1 MLSAPTKLIARL
13 LMAMQVL
20 MTLDIA
26 TKEQTKM
33 LSVALPITSKPIES
47 TAENLAWEAW
57 LMLPPEQKNQIK
69 SRKVTPK
76 SIFSLPQRKPCQQG
90 HHKVDTKCIPII
102 NGSNALLIDPSVL
115 ILVVGDTGEA
125 VEFDYDLIEEEEEEK
140 EKEQRTSS
148 TSQKLIDSRQ
158 GLDKPTTDATEQ
170 KLTKQDEPLKFNI
183 FQSKFPTDYD
193 INDDYLNLS
202 NEAVASTTI
211 ETTEDQFG
219 STTDTLRNRSILRT
233 GIDLRNE
240 ASNISETQTSVV
252 IPFSS
257 TPRNTDSLALSAEN
271 LEQEKPVNETFIED
285 DSSVHLIAED
295 EISAPSQKMPDQ
307 YNQQKDDIVD
317 DDVTQIDI
325 VEMLKKEAFM
335 PLLNNTQISSESHPT
350 IIAHGENNLNSSLTT
365 EQVHVSKDGFSLNL
379 DVEEITTLPSI
390 FVESD
395 ADIGGKYRKKTD
407 CIRSV
412 STKTTNFESSSVDV
426 VATTTSKGDK
436 KEFMPGQLKDP
447 YNDLKKSK
455 VEPVEL
461 MPAQATAA
469 TTTMEDLITA
479 ETATE
484 TETSS
489 AETVTPLLT
498 IRNENNNDRFYYEN
512 FTKQDLK
519 TTLTTMMTTKQGSN
533 SSSDETIIAATTPLN
548 TVTSTLRTPSEIDL
562 TKELHLVNEL
572 VKGNQQ
578 QQNFTL
584 TEQNKTKSKTTTKA
598 TATTTTTTTTRTA
611 TIKSIAEIT
620 TWDKIA
626 LYSST
631 SSTIV
636 DDSSKQQADITKNSL
651 STTTSTITPE
661 WQGIKAPSNVETQKN
676 FEELA
681 FPSNAQRIESES
693 LIDISDLRTDYLS
706 TEASSS
712 PTPTVKISEN
722 RSHRNSKI
730 IRTKTFKTFIST
742 VRPTLATEI
751 AAAVAAA
758 ATATTTATTA
768 TTTTT
773 TTNDNNNNNSLEP
786 YWWPP
791 IPWYVDKSTTSK
803 QTENQAKT
811 NTVESS
817 EKEEDEPLLL
827 RFWSTY
833 HSPNRFKN

>member
-1 MLSAPTKLIARL
+1 MLSSPTKLIARL

-26 TKEQTKM
+26 SKEQTKM

-47 TAENLAWEAW
+47 TAENLAWQAW

-125 VEFDYDLIEEEEEEK
+125 VEFDYDLIEEEEEE
-140 EKEQRTSS
+140 RTSS

-158 GLDKPTTDATEQ
+158 GLDKPTTDAIEQ

-193 INDDYLNLS
+193 MNDDYLNLS
-202 NEAVASTTI
+202 NEAAASTTI
-211 ETTEDQFG
+211 DPTEDQFG
-219 STTDTLRNRSILRT
+219 STTDTLRNGSILRT
-233 GIDLRNE
+233 GIDLRSE
-240 ASNISETQTSVV
+240 ASNISETQTSAVN
-252 IPFSS
+252 PFSS
-257 TPRNTDSLALSAEN
+257 TSLNTDSVALPTEN
-271 LEQEKPVNETFIED
+271 REEENPVNGTVIED
-285 DSSVHLIAED
+285 DSSVHLVTGD
-295 EISAPSQKMPDQ
+295 ETSAPSRNIHDP
-307 YNQQKDDIVD
+307 YTQQKDDIVD
-317 DDVTQIDI
+317 DDITQIDI
-325 VEMLKKEAFM
+325 VEMLRKEAFM
-335 PLLNNTQISSESHPT
+335 PLLNNTQLSSESHST
-350 IIAHGENNLNSSLTT
+350 IIAHGENTLNSSLTT

-390 FVESD
+390 FIESD

-412 STKTTNFESSSVDV
+412 SIKTTNFESSSVDI
-426 VATTTSKGDK
+426 ATTTSKGDK

-461 MPAQATAA
+461 MPAQATTT

-484 TETSS
+484 TETSP

-519 TTLTTMMTTKQGSN
+519 TALTTMMTTTKQGSN
-533 SSSDETIIAATTPLN
+533 SGSDETIIAATTPLN
-548 TVTSTLRTPSEIDL
+548 TVTSTLRTASEIDL

-572 VKGNQQ
+572 VKGNKQ

-584 TEQNKTKSKTTTKA
+584 TEQNTNSKTTTIK
-598 TATTTTTTTTRTA
+598 TT
-611 TIKSIAEIT
+611 AEIT

-631 SSTIV
+631 SSTIA
-636 DDSSKQQADITKNSL
+636 DDSSKQQTEITKNSL
-651 STTTSTITPE
+651 STTTTTIITPE
-661 WQGIKAPSNVETQKN
+661 WQGIKAPSSVETQKN

-681 FPSNAQRIESES
+681 FPNNAQRMESES
-693 LIDISDLRTDYLS
+693 LIDISDLRTDYL
-706 TEASSS
+706 TAEASSL

-742 VRPTLATEI
+742 VRPHLATKI
-751 AAAVAAA
+751 AAAVAATTA
-758 ATATTTATTA
+758 ATATTTR

-773 TTNDNNNNNSLEP
+773 TTNDNNNNNIYEP

-791 IPWYVDKSTTSK
+791 IPWYVDKSTTTSK

-811 NTVESS
+811 NTVESN

>member
-125 VEFDYDLIEEEEEEK
+125 LEFDYDLIEEEEEE
-140 EKEQRTSS
+140 EEEEERTSS
-148 TSQKLIDSRQ
+148 TSQKLVDSRQ
-158 GLDKPTTDATEQ
+158 GLDKPTTDAIEQ

-233 GIDLRNE
+233 GIDLRSE

-252 IPFSS
+252 IPFNS
-257 TPRNTDSLALSAEN
+257 TPLNNDSLALSTEN

-285 DSSVHLIAED
+285 DSSVHLITGD
-295 EISAPSQKMPDQ
+295 ETSAPSRKMHDQ
-307 YNQQKDDIVD
+307 YSQQKDDIVD
-317 DDVTQIDI
+317 DDITQIDI

-350 IIAHGENNLNSSLTT
+350 IIAHVENNLNSSLTT
-365 EQVHVSKDGFSLNL
+365 EQVNVSKDGFSLNL

-412 STKTTNFESSSVDV
+412 STKTTNFESSSVDM
-426 VATTTSKGDK
+426 ATTTSKGDK

-447 YNDLKKSK
+447 YNGLKKSK

-461 MPAQATAA
+461 MPAQATTA

-484 TETSS
+484 TEISS

-533 SSSDETIIAATTPLN
+533 SSSDETIIEATTPMN
-548 TVTSTLRTPSEIDL
+548 TVTSTLRTASEIDL

-584 TEQNKTKSKTTTKA
+584 TEQNKTSKTTTK
-598 TATTTTTTTTRTA
+598 TTTTRTA
-611 TIKSIAEIT
+611 TIKSTAEIT

-626 LYSST
+626 LFSST

-636 DDSSKQQADITKNSL
+636 DDSSKQQTDITKSSL

-681 FPSNAQRIESES
+681 FPNNAQRIESES

-706 TEASSS
+706 AEASSL

-742 VRPTLATEI
+742 VRPTLATKL

-758 ATATTTATTA
+758 ATETATTA
-768 TTTTT
+768 
-773 TTNDNNNNNSLEP
+773 TTNDNNNNNILEP

-811 NTVESS
+811 NTVESN